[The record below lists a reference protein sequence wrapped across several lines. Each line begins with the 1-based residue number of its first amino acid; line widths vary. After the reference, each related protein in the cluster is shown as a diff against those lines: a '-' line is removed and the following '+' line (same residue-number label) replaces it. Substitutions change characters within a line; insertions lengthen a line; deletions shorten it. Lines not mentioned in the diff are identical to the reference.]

1 MIIKEL
7 LLILFSKH
15 LCACNFITQTQHTAD
30 SFFMEP
36 IKIEKD
42 FLEIL
47 WYILVCYNYFRFKT
61 AQRMKYVKR

>member
-36 IKIEKD
+36 IKIEKNFRD
-42 FLEIL
+42 
-47 WYILVCYNYFRFKT
+47 LVVYT
-61 AQRMKYVKR
+61 HML